1 MRYPINDRCISLLQQ
16 QAADC
21 FCHLQGHWQ
30 SAIDWPVN
38 GRGVRSECAES
49 PRVDTQGATG
59 IYCAVRTSC
68 TQASASF
75 TSKSRVDLEVRIK
88 EGQWPQELA

>member
-1 MRYPINDRCISLLQQ
+1 MAVGSAVSALNRPGWIRKAQQ
-16 QAADC
+16 VFTA
-21 FCHLQGHWQ
+21 
-30 SAIDWPVN
+30 
-38 GRGVRSECAES
+38 
-49 PRVDTQGATG
+49 
-59 IYCAVRTSC
+59 CAVRTSC